1 MKTENIKNSIIAML
15 NAGSNIATIEYKTA
29 VKTAA
34 KYKDVKIEKTSRA
47 NIMMFKSLKEYTDV
61 YSNAVKK
68 TASKI
73 ESNDSQKIDDFEK
86 SDSYFIHDKICHS
99 IVYHKANNTPYLF
112 AIFNKSLG
120 SIYTIDG
127 IESTKN
133 DVSQYLTPSEAKKL
147 LGDNSLTYNVK
158 NDIVH
163 AVIVRTIKLEN
174 IISVNANK
182 AKIEF
187 KTALAA

>member
-1 MKTENIKNSIIAML
+1 
-15 NAGSNIATIEYKTA
+15 
-29 VKTAA
+29 
-34 KYKDVKIEKTSRA
+34 
-47 NIMMFKSLKEYTDV
+47 
-61 YSNAVKK
+61 
-68 TASKI
+68 
-73 ESNDSQKIDDFEK
+73 
-86 SDSYFIHDKICHS
+86 
-99 IVYHKANNTPYLF
+99 LF

>member
-1 MKTENIKNSIIAML
+1 ML
-15 NAGSNIATIEYKTA
+15 NDGSNIATIEYKTA

-34 KYKDVKIEKTSRA
+34 KYKDVKKIEKTSRA
-47 NIMMFKSLKEYTDV
+47 NVMLFKSLKEYTDV
-61 YSNAVKK
+61 YLNAVKK

-73 ESNDSQKIDDFEK
+73 ESNDAQNVDNFEK
-86 SDSYFIHDKICHS
+86 SDSYFIHDRSCHS
-99 IVYHKANNTPYLF
+99 IAYHKANSMPYLF

-120 SIYTIDG
+120 SIYTVDG
-127 IESTKN
+127 IECDRLT
-133 DVSQYLTPSEAKKL
+133 VAQYLTPSEAKKL

-158 NDIVH
+158 NDVIH